1 MAFSA
6 LSFCFVIIVPLQ
18 GYDEPNV
25 SLIQTPSLVRLLLTV
40 HNYEY
45 HGEDRVAFAGVGFG
59 GQLPIVLPELD
70 IVLVF
75 TGWNIHANRPSLGT
89 QDAIE
94 RVLEAVKAP

>member
-1 MAFSA
+1 M
-6 LSFCFVIIVPLQ
+6 
-18 GYDEPNV
+18 
-25 SLIQTPSLVRLLLTV
+25 
-40 HNYEY
+40 
-45 HGEDRVAFAGVGFG
+45 AFAGVGFG

-75 TGWNIHANRPSLGT
+75 TGWNIHADRPSLGA